1 VWLFSKIIAIS
12 MVEFNVPQE
21 SGDKTSRIQWLTDH
35 VSILIIIIIIIGTFT
50 ERHICL
56 QQATEAPAKIKSLE
70 LKM

>member
-35 VSILIIIIIIIGTFT
+35 VSILIIIIIGTFT